1 MLGAFSK
8 VKKAIKEKQTLY
20 DSADAN
26 IKVTYKEHAMQ
37 LSEAVEGKKGSRF
50 CFTDVLNN
58 EMRMSLAFLH
68 NSINLLNMLCLYC

>member
-26 IKVTYKEHAMQ
+26 IKVTYKEHAIQ
-37 LSEAVEGKKGSRF
+37 LSEAVEGKKESR
-50 CFTDVLNN
+50 
-58 EMRMSLAFLH
+58 
-68 NSINLLNMLCLYC
+68 